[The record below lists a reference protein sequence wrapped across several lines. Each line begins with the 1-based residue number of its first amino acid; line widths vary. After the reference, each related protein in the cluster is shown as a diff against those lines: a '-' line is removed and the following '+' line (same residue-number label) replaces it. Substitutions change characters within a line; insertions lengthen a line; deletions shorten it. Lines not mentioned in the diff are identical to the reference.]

1 MSLYGQWLD
10 VTIADEGTL
19 SGECDLGQG
28 NPCENFEFLNIYIPT
43 IDSANVSLYVSDKLG
58 GTYYPLGLSTNVFAA
73 ATGGMYTTFELGGY
87 QFIKILSSAS
97 QSTAAVT
104 FRVRGYRR

>member
-19 SGECDLGQG
+19 SAECDLGD
-28 NPCENFEFLNIYIPT
+28 NYEFLNIYIPT
-43 IDSANVSLYVSDKLG
+43 IDSANISLYVSDKLG
-58 GTYYPLGLSTNVFAA
+58 GTYYPLGLSTNVIAA
-73 ATGGMYTTFELGGY
+73 GTGGFYDTFELGGY

-97 QSTAAVT
+97 QSTAAVV
-104 FRVRGYRR
+104 FKCRGYRR

>member
-1 MSLYGQWLD
+1 MSLYGQWKD

-19 SGECDLGQG
+19 SAECDLGD
-28 NPCENFEFLNIYIPT
+28 NYEFLNIYIPT
-43 IDSANVSLYVSDKLG
+43 IDSANISLYVSDKLG

-73 ATGGMYTTFELGGY
+73 GTGGLMTTFELGGY
-87 QFIKILSSAS
+87 QFIKILSSAT

-104 FRVRGYRR
+104 FSVRGYRR

>member
-1 MSLYGQWLD
+1 MSLYGQWLN

-19 SGECDLGQG
+19 SGECDLGD
-28 NPCENFEFLNIYIPT
+28 NYEFLNIYAPT
-43 IDSANVSLYVSDKLG
+43 IDSANISLYVSDKAG

-73 ATGGMYTTFELGGY
+73 ATGGLYTTFELGGY
-87 QFIKILSSAS
+87 QFIKILSSAT